1 MGQTDS
7 AVENYKLSENNR
19 KSSTTRNEVSLR
31 KFPTNYDFKSDEPA
45 SKNSSSGKT
54 KNGHNNNNNN
64 IRQTFS
70 SPAISNYKKDS
81 ANGSAPHD
89 NPKSKPA
96 PRKNSTDTPST
107 SNAKPIV
114 KDHSTNSLAQQT
126 STKVK
131 NRTSSKYKKK
141 FNKSS
146 SINGVE
152 LIVRKKLI
160 TTTTTTTLNPA
171 ENGLISP
178 QECPNIETSCPNL
191 DNTSCNNNSPP
202 AINIDNTVDTGYETR
217 IINQQQANPSSYAD
231 AVASLIPDSLF
242 TSDHSVIISAS
253 SNAASKINLIGED
266 GEELNNH
273 TVNVL
278 ASQQKVSFEQNGGND
293 LPNSPTSLA
302 SANLTSTIKKEQ
314 LEYEFRIKRIP
325 RNHSSK
331 RFLSRSSKNKSSSNS
346 GNQKS
351 TDNKSYKT
359 DNEEDATS
367 DLSYSSESFCFP
379 LRIELNKS
387 LVSANRN
394 NYRCV
399 LFGIG
404 CCPKSIATV
413 VVKNSDNGDVV
424 GCGSGNDHEPFG
436 IRHNKIVKSQPSAL
450 TKSKN
455 QPTNETQYES
465 VGLFSYIVSCF
476 LSKCCCCFVGTCDND
491 KCTHTKINENDIE
504 EIEKNSI
511 YNRENYYEGA
521 NNEYE
526 IEEMAG
532 SGANCKHVYSSKL
545 QKDGVYMTTTTTDD
559 VYVNDNNNNLKSSTP
574 ELSHLGFTKR
584 LANLFCCCCC
594 CILNYFSV
602 NSNNEE
608 EGRSYFARKRC
619 CNGFGERGDG
629 NEANVSLNNVNN
641 NSDDEYEI
649 RNDDKKLNAKSAS
662 KSSKKKVNMKHSD
675 SDILD
680 PPPITCIRVL
690 RPSNDLTPVRFDS
703 HYNIIQALNNG
714 NSVSEDGSDASTPQN
729 ENFENYEDFTVTYS
743 N

>member
-7 AVENYKLSENNR
+7 AIENYKLTETR
-19 KSSTTRNEVSLR
+19 KTSSTTRNEVSLR
-31 KFPTNYDFKSDEPA
+31 KFPTNHDFKSDEP
-45 SKNSSSGKT
+45 SKNATSGKA
-54 KNGHNNNNNN
+54 KNGHNSNNNNNNNN

-81 ANGSAPHD
+81 MNGSAPHD
-89 NPKSKPA
+89 NPKSKP
-96 PRKNSTDTPST
+96 RKSSSDSPST
-107 SNAKPIV
+107 SNAAKPIV
-114 KDHSTNSLAQQT
+114 KDQSTTSLVQQT

-160 TTTTTTTLNPA
+160 TTTTTTTLNPT

-178 QECPNIETSCPNL
+178 LDCPNIESSCPNL
-191 DNTSCNNNSPP
+191 DNTRNNSPP

-217 IINQQQANPSSYAD
+217 TINQQQANPSSYAD

-253 SNAASKINLIGED
+253 STAASKINLIGED

-273 TVNVL
+273 HACVGVL
-278 ASQQKVSFEQNGGND
+278 AGQQRCSFEPNAAGSE

-325 RNHSSK
+325 RHHSSK
-331 RFLSRSSKNKSSSNS
+331 RFLRRSSKSKASEA
-346 GNQKS
+346 QKAADHS
-351 TDNKSYKT
+351 HKADN
-359 DNEEDATS
+359 EDATS
-367 DLSYSSESFCFP
+367 DLSSPSGQSVCCSP

-387 LVSANRN
+387 LVSAHRA
-394 NYRCV
+394 NYGCV

-404 CCPKSIATV
+404 CCARSMLGA
-413 VVKNSDNGDVV
+413 VKDNDNGDIA
-424 GCGSGNDHEPFG
+424 GRGSGNDVVVKAQPKAKSEPTSE
-436 IRHNKIVKSQPSAL
+436 N
-450 TKSKN
+450 
-455 QPTNETQYES
+455 QYES
-465 VGLFSYIVSCF
+465 VGLLSYIVSCL
-476 LSKCCCCFVGTCDND
+476 LSKCCCCLAGACHDD
-491 KCTHTKINENDIE
+491 KCAHTKINENDIE

-511 YNRENYYEGA
+511 YNRENYYEGS
-521 NNEYE
+521 NEYE
-526 IEEMAG
+526 IEEMGGGGA
-532 SGANCKHVYSSKL
+532 GANYNKHVYSSKL

-559 VYVNDNNNNLKSSTP
+559 VYVNENNNLKSSTP

-584 LANLFCCCCC
+584 MANLFCCCCC

-602 NSNNEE
+602 NSSSED

-619 CNGFGERGDG
+619 CNGWSGERGDV
-629 NEANVSLNNVNN
+629 NEANASLNNVN

-649 RNDDKKLNAKSAS
+649 RNDDKKLSARSAS
-662 KSSKKKVNMKHSD
+662 KASKKKVNMKHSD

-703 HYNIIQALNNG
+703 HYNIIQALNSG
-714 NSVSEDGSDASTPQN
+714 NSVSEDGSDPSTPQN
-729 ENFENYEDFTVTYS
+729 ENVENYEDFTVTYS